1 MARRPNA
8 YSQLIQEGG
17 QSTSPEETAER
28 PNLDRD
34 AVIPQNRNTVKK
46 QSGKPVKA
54 RNTVKITIYPSQ
66 EQLTKLYDFMEA
78 YRKKTGVRINQ
89 QDLIRRIIDVADIKT
104 VLP

>member
-17 QSTSPEETAER
+17 QSASSEATTEQ
-28 PNLDRD
+28 PNPDRD
-34 AVIPQNRNTVKK
+34 TVISQNRNTAKRQGGKTVK
-46 QSGKPVKA
+46 P